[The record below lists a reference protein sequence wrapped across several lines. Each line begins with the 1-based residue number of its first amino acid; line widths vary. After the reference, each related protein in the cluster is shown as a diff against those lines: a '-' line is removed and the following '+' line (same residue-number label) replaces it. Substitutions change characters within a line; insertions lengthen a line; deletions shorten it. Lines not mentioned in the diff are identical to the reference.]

1 MYPAINIG
9 PLVLPT
15 SAFITIIGVWVCLTM
30 VERVAHLLDLDAE
43 IVSGLVTTGMI
54 AGFAGARLTFVFSY
68 WSAYQDNLLGILW
81 PINSG
86 FNVLGGLFFGAA
98 AMFFYGRYKQIPAA
112 PYLDALAPVIVTGLL
127 IVSLADFLGGP
138 GFGTFSSMP
147 WAIDNF
153 SIRRHPV
160 QLYEIGVA
168 VVTLLAWWYFQ
179 KRRLFEG
186 QLFLVTTAVYCFG
199 RLIVDTYRA
208 NTWISAGG
216 WHGLQILC
224 LLAVL
229 SAVLLLM
236 RGSQKATIMSAG

>member
-1 MYPAINIG
+1 MYPAINLG

-15 SAFITIIGVWVCLTM
+15 SAFIYIIGVWVCLALA
-30 VERVAHLLDLDAE
+30 ERVARRLDLDTE
-43 IVSGLVTTGMI
+43 IMAGLVTTGI
-54 AGFAGARLTFVFSY
+54 LAGFVGARLTFVFIY
-68 WSAYQDNLLGILW
+68 WSAYQDNLLGIIW

-86 FNVLGGLFFGAA
+86 FNVWGGLLFGAA

-127 IVSLADFLGGP
+127 FVSLADFLGGP
-138 GFGTFSSMP
+138 GFGTFTTMP
-147 WAIDNF
+147 WGINNF

-160 QLYEIGVA
+160 QLYEVGVA
-168 VVTLLAWWYFQ
+168 VAALLAWWYYQ
-179 KRRLFEG
+179 KRRVFEG
-186 QLFLVTTAVYCFG
+186 QLFLITTAVYCFG
-199 RLIVDTYRA
+199 RLFVDAFRA
-208 NTWISAGG
+208 NTWVTSGG

-236 RGSQKATIMSAG
+236 RRSQKVKIVSG

>member
-1 MYPAINIG
+1 MYPAIDLG

-15 SAFITIIGVWVCLTM
+15 SAFIYIIGVWVCLALA
-30 VERVAHLLDLDAE
+30 ERVARRLDLDAE
-43 IVSGLVTTGMI
+43 IMAGLVTTGI
-54 AGFAGARLTFVFSY
+54 FAGFVGARLTFVFIY
-68 WSAYQDNLLGILW
+68 WSAYQDNLLGIIW

-86 FNVLGGLFFGAA
+86 FNVWGGLLFGAA

-127 IVSLADFLGGP
+127 FVSLADFLGGP
-138 GFGTFSSMP
+138 GFGTFTSMP
-147 WAIDNF
+147 WGINNF

-160 QLYEIGVA
+160 QLYEVGVA
-168 VVTLLAWWYFQ
+168 VIALLAWWYYQ
-179 KRRLFEG
+179 KRRVFEG
-186 QLFLVTTAVYCFG
+186 QLFLITTAVYGFG
-199 RLIVDTYRA
+199 RLFVDAFRA
-208 NTWISAGG
+208 NTWVTSEG

-236 RGSQKATIMSAG
+236 RRSQNVKVVSD